1 MQDEIALFID
11 FENIRYSLLNVQ
23 RREPDPQELIA
34 IAGRFGAVMVARAY
48 ADWGRQ
54 PEFFKGSLTAAMI
67 DRVDCPAKVRER
79 FRQNQ
84 NQSQQFYAAGQGQ
97 YDRRWRDTGEN
108 HNDYG
113 YDESREEPLDEQDLL
128 ANAEGDEQ
136 ADAELHAETAGYEQ
150 APEELGEGPTDER
163 DERRRTLD
171 EQQYGGYQ
179 GQRYYAPQPQQSA
192 TITQSTVDLNM
203 LMDIIETVFDRPNIN
218 TYVLMSGD
226 RDFTRICAR
235 LKHRLNKRVIVCG
248 VPGTVSRDLISAAE
262 QFIQLGYPGAPVGYN
277 SGSLGNSG
285 GLTTN
290 PAAPSTPGYQ
300 RPYTPGAQYTNTL
313 APVEPDEPGFI
324 QFLDYID
331 RHWSWRTVG
340 GVANFIGD
348 PYNPKNR
355 FRGRLTRDTAR
366 ELLVA
371 CLEQGILDDAP
382 DGQGNHNLRLNREH
396 PRVAEVLSDLTQRQQ
411 APYQPYQGYTSQQ

>member
-34 IAGRFGAVMVARAY
+34 IARPY
-48 ADWGRQ
+48 ADWTRQ

-79 FRQNQ
+79 VRQAQ
-84 NQSQQFYAAGQGQ
+84 PYYQQQQGGYERQ
-97 YDRRWRDTGEN
+97 QWRESA
-108 HNDYG
+108 
-113 YDESREEPLDEQDLL
+113 ESREYSYEGEEEDEEDEEDEEEIEDTGDL
-128 ANAEGDEQ
+128 ADEREEA
-136 ADAELHAETAGYEQ
+136 ADATAHDEGAEERYAGEGGAGAASAETGDRRQEQYSYPSQPYYGAGNG
-150 APEELGEGPTDER
+150 AA
-163 DERRRTLD
+163 
-171 EQQYGGYQ
+171 QQT
-179 GQRYYAPQPQQSA
+179 S
-192 TITQSTVDLNM
+192 TIITQSTVDLNM

-218 TYVLMSGD
+218 TFVLMTGD
-226 RDFTRICAR
+226 RDFTRISAR
-235 LKHRLNKRVIVCG
+235 LKLRLNKRVIVCG

-262 QFIQLGYPGAPVGYN
+262 QFIPLSYGAM
-277 SGSLGNSG
+277 
-285 GLTTN
+285 
-290 PAAPSTPGYQ
+290 APSSGQYSGQPQAPMGPYTPGQGGYH
-300 RPYTPGAQYTNTL
+300 RPYTPSGGGAYSGGATYGATF

-331 RHWSWRTVG
+331 RHWSWRTIG

-366 ELLVA
+366 ELLIT
-371 CLEQGILDDAP
+371 CIDQDILEDELDNM
-382 DGQGNHNLRLNREH
+382 GNHNLRLNREH
-396 PRVAEVLSDLTQRQQ
+396 PKVAAVLADLSMQ
-411 APYQPYQGYTSQQ
+411 

>member
-23 RREPDPQELIA
+23 RREPDPQELIS
-34 IAGRFGAVMVARAY
+34 IAGRFGTVMVARAY

-54 PEFFKGSLTAAMI
+54 PDFFKGSLTAAMI

-84 NQSQQFYAAGQGQ
+84 NQQFYNAGPAS
-97 YDRRWRDTGEN
+97 YDRRWRDN
-108 HNDYG
+108 ADANSDYG
-113 YDESREEPLDEQDLL
+113 YDDAHEEPLDEQELL
-128 ANAEGDEQ
+128 ASDEVEDENTTDLRE
-136 ADAELHAETAGYEQ
+136 DATGYER
-150 APEELGEGPTDER
+150 AADEEVAGN
-163 DERRRTLD
+163 ERRRPVD
-171 EQQYGGYQ
+171 EQYGFQ
-179 GQRYYAPQPQQSA
+179 QQQQNYYAQQPS
-192 TITQSTVDLNM
+192 TIITQSTVDLNM

-262 QFIQLGYPGAPVGYN
+262 QFIQLGFNNNQVGYN
-277 SGSLGNSG
+277 SG
-285 GLTTN
+285 GLTPN
-290 PAAPSTPGYQ
+290 PIAPSAPGYQ
-300 RPYTPGAQYTNTL
+300 RPYTPGAQYSNAL
-313 APVEPDEPGFI
+313 APVEPEESGFI

-331 RHWSWRTVG
+331 RHWSWRTIG

-366 ELLVA
+366 ELLSV
-371 CLEQGILDDAP
+371 CIDQGILDDVA
-382 DGQGNHNLRLNREH
+382 DGAGNHNLRLNRDH
-396 PRVAEVLSDLTQRQQ
+396 PRVAEVLNELTQRQQ
-411 APYQPYQGYTSQQ
+411 APYQPYQPYQPTQQ

>member
-23 RREPDPQELIA
+23 RREPDPQELIS
-34 IAGRFGAVMVARAY
+34 IAGRFGPVMVARAY
-48 ADWGRQ
+48 ADWTRQ
-54 PEFFKGSLTAAMI
+54 PDFFKGSLTAAMI
-67 DRVDCPAKVRER
+67 DRIDCPSKVRDR

-84 NQSQQFYAAGQGQ
+84 NQNQQFYPGQAP
-97 YDRRWRDTGEN
+97 YDRRWRDNTEN
-108 HNDYG
+108 ANDYA
-113 YDESREEPLDEQDLL
+113 YDDGREEALGEQDDLL
-128 ANAEGDEQ
+128 EDEENGDET
-136 ADAELHAETAGYEQ
+136 AAELSDGATSYAQAEEMSD
-150 APEELGEGPTDER
+150 GPVE
-163 DERRRTLD
+163 ERRRPMD
-171 EQQYGGYQ
+171 EPYNGYQ
-179 GQRYYAPQPQQSA
+179 GQNYYPPQPQQSS

-218 TYVLMSGD
+218 TYVLMTGD

-235 LKHRLNKRVIVCG
+235 LKHRLNKRVIICG

-262 QFIQLGYPGAPVGYN
+262 QFIQLGYNGPHVSYN
-277 SGSLGNSG
+277 SGALNSG
-285 GLTTN
+285 GLTPN
-290 PAAPSTPGYQ
+290 PVTPSAPGYQ
-300 RPYTPGAQYTNTL
+300 RPYTPGAQYTSTL
-313 APVEPDEPGFI
+313 APVEPEEPGFI

-331 RHWSWRTVG
+331 RHWSWRTVS

-366 ELLVA
+366 ELLIA

-382 DGQGNHNLRLNREH
+382 DGQGNHNLRLNRDH

-411 APYQPYQGYTSQQ
+411 QSYQGYPGYPPQSGQ

>member
-23 RREPDPQELIA
+23 RREPDPQELIS
-34 IAGRFGAVMVARAY
+34 IAGRFGTVMVARAY

-54 PEFFKGSLTAAMI
+54 PDFFKGSLTAAMI

-84 NQSQQFYAAGQGQ
+84 NQGQQFYNNGSGANMQAP
-97 YDRRWRDTGEN
+97 YDRRWREN
-108 HNDYG
+108 ESANNDYS
-113 YDESREEPLDEQDLL
+113 YDEGREEPLDDQEML
-128 ANAEGDEQ
+128 ASGEDELDENET
-136 ADAELHAETAGYEQ
+136 DAELREDNGYEQ
-150 APEELGEGPTDER
+150 AHEEMSASSS
-163 DERRRTLD
+163 ERRRPD
-171 EQQYGGYQ
+171 EQYGYQ
-179 GQRYYAPQPQQSA
+179 QQNYYQPQQQPS
-192 TITQSTVDLNM
+192 TIITQSTVDLNM

-218 TYVLMSGD
+218 TYILMTGD

-262 QFIQLGYPGAPVGYN
+262 QFIQLGYNGGQVGYN
-277 SGSLGNSG
+277 SG
-285 GLTTN
+285 GLTPN
-290 PAAPSTPGYQ
+290 PVAPSAPGYQ

-313 APVEPDEPGFI
+313 APVDPEEAGFI

-331 RHWSWRTVG
+331 RHWSWRTIG

-366 ELLVA
+366 ELLTA
-371 CLEQGILDDAP
+371 CIDQEILEDVP
-382 DGQGNHNLRLNREH
+382 DGVGNHNLRLNREH
-396 PRVAEVLSDLTQRQQ
+396 PRVAEVLSELAQRQQ
-411 APYQPYQGYTSQQ
+411 ASYPPYQSYQPSGQQ

>member
-23 RREPDPQELIA
+23 RREPDPQELIS
-34 IAGRFGAVMVARAY
+34 IAGRFGTVMVARAY

-54 PEFFKGSLTAAMI
+54 PDFFKGSLTAAMI

-84 NQSQQFYAAGQGQ
+84 NQSQQFYNAPQAP
-97 YDRRWRDTGEN
+97 YDRRWRDNSDPNAE
-108 HNDYG
+108 YG
-113 YDESREEPLDEQDLL
+113 YDENRDEPLDERELL
-128 ANAEGDEQ
+128 EGDE
-136 ADAELHAETAGYEQ
+136 DELAAETDTEMRDEGEYERAPDEMSAAAG
-150 APEELGEGPTDER
+150 
-163 DERRRTLD
+163 ERRRGD
-171 EQQYGGYQ
+171 EQYGYQ
-179 GQRYYAPQPQQSA
+179 QPNYYQQQQPS
-192 TITQSTVDLNM
+192 TIITQSTVDLNM

-262 QFIQLGYPGAPVGYN
+262 QFIQLGYNNNPVSYN
-277 SGSLGNSG
+277 SGSLAAG
-285 GLTTN
+285 
-290 PAAPSTPGYQ
+290 PAAPSAPGYQ
-300 RPYTPGAQYTNTL
+300 RPYTPGAQYNNALT
-313 APVEPDEPGFI
+313 PVDPEEAGFI

-331 RHWSWRTVG
+331 RHWSWRTIG

-355 FRGRLTRDTAR
+355 FRGRLTRETAR
-366 ELLVA
+366 ELLTL
-371 CLEQGILDDAP
+371 CIEQGILEDTPDDM
-382 DGQGNHNLRLNREH
+382 GNHNLRLNREH
-396 PRVAEVLSDLTQRQQ
+396 PRVAEVLSELAQRQQ
-411 APYQPYQGYTSQQ
+411 APYQPYQPYQAQ

>member
-23 RREPDPQELIA
+23 RREPDPQELIS
-34 IAGRFGAVMVARAY
+34 IAGRFGPVMVARAY
-48 ADWGRQ
+48 ADWTRQ
-54 PEFFKGSLTAAMI
+54 PDFFKGSLTAAMI
-67 DRVDCPAKVRER
+67 DRIDCPSKVRDR

-84 NQSQQFYAAGQGQ
+84 NQNQNQNQQFYPGQAP
-97 YDRRWRDTGEN
+97 YDRRWRDNTEN
-108 HNDYG
+108 ANDYA
-113 YDESREEPLDEQDLL
+113 YDDGREEALGEQDDLL
-128 ANAEGDEQ
+128 EDEENGDET
-136 ADAELHAETAGYEQ
+136 AAELSDGATSYAQ
-150 APEELGEGPTDER
+150 AEELPDGPVE
-163 DERRRTLD
+163 ERRRPMD
-171 EQQYGGYQ
+171 EPYNGYQ
-179 GQRYYAPQPQQSA
+179 GQNYYPPQPQQSS

-218 TYVLMSGD
+218 TYVLMTGD

-235 LKHRLNKRVIVCG
+235 LKHRLNKRVIICG

-262 QFIQLGYPGAPVGYN
+262 QFIQLGYNGPHVSYN
-277 SGSLGNSG
+277 SGALNSG
-285 GLTTN
+285 GLTPN
-290 PAAPSTPGYQ
+290 PVTPSAPGYQ
-300 RPYTPGAQYTNTL
+300 RPYTPGAQYTSTL
-313 APVEPDEPGFI
+313 APVEPEEPGFI

-331 RHWSWRTVG
+331 RHWSWRTVS

-366 ELLVA
+366 ELLIA

-382 DGQGNHNLRLNREH
+382 DGQGNHNLRLNRDH

-411 APYQPYQGYTSQQ
+411 QSYQGYQG

>member
-23 RREPDPQELIA
+23 RREPDPQELIS
-34 IAGRFGAVMVARAY
+34 IAGRFGPVMVARAY
-48 ADWGRQ
+48 ADWTRQ
-54 PEFFKGSLTAAMI
+54 PDFFKGSLTAAMI
-67 DRVDCPAKVRER
+67 DRVDCPSKVRDR

-84 NQSQQFYAAGQGQ
+84 NQNQQFYPGQAP
-97 YDRRWRDTGEN
+97 YDRRWRDTNEN
-108 HNDYG
+108 TSDYA
-113 YDESREEPLDEQDLL
+113 YDDAHEESLDDPELLEDEE
-128 ANAEGDEQ
+128 NGDETG
-136 ADAELHAETAGYEQ
+136 AELGDGAHGYAQ
-150 APEELGEGPTDER
+150 AEELAEEVVE
-163 DERRRTLD
+163 ERRRPMD
-171 EQQYGGYQ
+171 EPYNNGYQ
-179 GQRYYAPQPQQSA
+179 GQNYYPPQPQQSS

-218 TYVLMSGD
+218 TYVLMTGD

-235 LKHRLNKRVIVCG
+235 LKHRLNKRVIICG

-262 QFIQLGYPGAPVGYN
+262 QFIQLGYNGPHVSYN
-277 SGSLGNSG
+277 SGALGSG
-285 GLTTN
+285 GLTPN
-290 PAAPSTPGYQ
+290 PVAPSAPGYQ

-313 APVEPDEPGFI
+313 APVEPEEPGFI

-331 RHWSWRTVG
+331 RHWSWRTVS

-366 ELLVA
+366 ELLIA
-371 CLEQGILDDAP
+371 CLEQGILDDAS

-396 PRVAEVLSDLTQRQQ
+396 PRVAAVLNDLAQRQQ
-411 APYQPYQGYTSQQ
+411 QSYQPYQGYPPAGQ

>member
-23 RREPDPQELIA
+23 RREPDPQELIS
-34 IAGRFGAVMVARAY
+34 IAGRFGTVMVARAY

-54 PEFFKGSLTAAMI
+54 PDFFKGSLTAAMI

-84 NQSQQFYAAGQGQ
+84 NQSQQYYAAGQGQ
-97 YDRRWRDTGEN
+97 YDRRWRDAGEN
-108 HNDYG
+108 NHDYD
-113 YDESREEPLDEQDLL
+113 YDEARGEPLDEQDDLL
-128 ANAEGDEQ
+128 EGE
-136 ADAELHAETAGYEQ
+136 EGAETEGEMRDNESAYERT
-150 APEELGEGPTDER
+150 PDDMGEDVV
-163 DERRRTLD
+163 DDRRRPAEESYT
-171 EQQYGGYQ
+171 GYQ
-179 GQRYYAPQPQQSA
+179 GQPYYPPQQQQPS
-192 TITQSTVDLNM
+192 TIITQSTVDLNM

-262 QFIQLGYPGAPVGYN
+262 QFIQLGYTGPQASYSSGA
-277 SGSLGNSG
+277 LTSG
-285 GLTTN
+285 GLTPN
-290 PAAPSTPGYQ
+290 PLASSAPGYQ

-382 DGQGNHNLRLNREH
+382 DGQGSHNLRLNRDH
-396 PRVAEVLSDLTQRQQ
+396 PRVAEVLNELAQRQQ
-411 APYQPYQGYTSQQ
+411 ASYQPYQPYQPTQQ